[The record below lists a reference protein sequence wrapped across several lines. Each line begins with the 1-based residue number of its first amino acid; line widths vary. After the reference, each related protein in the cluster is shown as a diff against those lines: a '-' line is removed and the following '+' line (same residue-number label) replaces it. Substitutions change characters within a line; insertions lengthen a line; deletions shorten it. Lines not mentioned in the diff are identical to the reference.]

1 MHAVSWAIILAVVNI
16 PLYAAVGMMFFR
28 TWDEFRSAARFRPTP
43 GFALLFR
50 GEYWKDW
57 RAELKLA
64 LFLVAC
70 VAMVYA
76 EYLGIQLLA
85 RR

>member
-1 MHAVSWAIILAVVNI
+1 MHAVSWAIVLSVVNI
-16 PLYAAVGMMFFR
+16 PLYAVVGRMFFS
-28 TWDEFRSAARFRPTP
+28 TVEEFRNAARFRPTP

-57 RAELKLA
+57 RAEVKLA
-64 LFLVAC
+64 LFMVTCAALV
-70 VAMVYA
+70 YL
-76 EYLGIQLLA
+76 EYLGIQALV

>member
-1 MHAVSWAIILAVVNI
+1 MRPLSWAIVLSVVNI
-16 PLYAAVGMMFFR
+16 PLYALLARIFFKS
-28 TWDEFRSAARFRPTP
+28 WDEVRQAARFRPTP
-43 GFALLFR
+43 GFLFLFR

-64 LFLVAC
+64 FLVIAC
-70 VAMVYA
+70 AASVYG
-76 EYLGIQLLA
+76 EYLAIQALI